1 MCTEVKSA
9 LREGAPQ
16 VRNALVAEMENPTIP
31 DDSKKRGQGDI
42 SGAVEEQP
50 PRQHHQHLVNVAKQC
65 LKLAAEKEAAKE
77 ASTSDEVD
85 AAGHPKR
92 VQMKWQKRYEQLV
105 SYTVVLCRF
114 IQSFLLNIDYAPFHP
129 PSFVVLDEIQR

>member
-1 MCTEVKSA
+1 MCAEVMSA

-16 VRNALVAEMENPTIP
+16 VRNALVAGMENSTIP

-50 PRQHHQHLVNVAKQC
+50 QRQHHQHIVNVARQC
-65 LKLAAEKEAAKE
+65 LQLAAQKEAAAKE

-85 AAGHPKR
+85 AAGHSKR
-92 VQMKWQKRYEQLV
+92 VQMPWQKRYEQLV
-105 SYTVVLCRF
+105 SYTVVLYRF
-114 IQSFLLNIDYAPFHP
+114 IQSFLLNIDYAFILLHLW
-129 PSFVVLDEIQR
+129 F